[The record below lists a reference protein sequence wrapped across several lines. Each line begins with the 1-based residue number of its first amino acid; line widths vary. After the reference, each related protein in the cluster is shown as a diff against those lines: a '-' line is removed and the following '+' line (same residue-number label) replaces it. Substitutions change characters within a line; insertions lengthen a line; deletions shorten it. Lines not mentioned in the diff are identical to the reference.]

1 MDYIPNVRQPV
12 KAQTRRLQQTDPTLN
27 FNFQCPNLS
36 SQTINYNQIIIS
48 PTESRNIPENL
59 NELIDPQYNPSTFIS
74 GPLLDLLNGIND
86 HSSGSL

>member
-1 MDYIPNVRQPV
+1 MDYIPNVREPLQNL
-12 KAQTRRLQQTDPTLN
+12 RLQQPDPSVN

-59 NELIDPQYNPSTFIS
+59 NELIDPQYNPSKFPS
-74 GPLLDLLNGIND
+74 GPLLDLLKGIND
-86 HSSGSL
+86 HSSGSI